1 MMHRSDIARLRTQLR
16 EVNMEFSAL
25 VREKDVD
32 HTARLE
38 QLKVRRAALM
48 ALIADGSREER
59 RPVQMNGSAAAAHA
73 A

>member
-1 MMHRSDIARLRTQLR
+1 MTYANEIAGLRTQLR

-25 VREKDVD
+25 VRHQDADDCV
-32 HTARLE
+32 ARLE

-48 ALIADGSREER
+48 AMIANTSSEIRHTGKPLE
-59 RPVQMNGSAAAAHA
+59 NAAARA

>member
-16 EVNMEFSAL
+16 EVNIEFSTL
-25 VREKDVD
+25 VREVDVD

-38 QLKVRRAALM
+38 QLKVRRAGLM
-48 ALIADGSREER
+48 ALIADTTREER
-59 RPVQMNGSAAAAHA
+59 RPVQINGSAAAHA